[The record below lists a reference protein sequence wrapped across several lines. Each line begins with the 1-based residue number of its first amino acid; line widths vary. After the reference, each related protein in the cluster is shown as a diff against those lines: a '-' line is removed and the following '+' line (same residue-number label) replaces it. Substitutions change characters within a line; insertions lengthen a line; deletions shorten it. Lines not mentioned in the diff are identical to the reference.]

1 MNVRT
6 FYYILLLLPSV
17 VLARRQMVVV
27 NVESKVPVRDVRI
40 STDGGQ
46 EIRTSWDGLFALPD
60 SFRRLDFHH
69 PDFERRYVLS
79 SELKGDTI
87 FLIPNVNALREV
99 VIYGERRFDKRMAQ
113 MLKPSPQQLERDKLP
128 QVIPAGPNVLAI
140 AAWLYENLY
149 GKKREKRLARKKALE
164 KVRKQEAELQE
175 RWDSLEKK
183 LYFSDMPISLEY
195 W

>member
-1 MNVRT
+1 
-6 FYYILLLLPSV
+6 
-17 VLARRQMVVV
+17 MVVV

-40 STDGGQ
+40 SADGGQ
-46 EIRTSWDGLFALPD
+46 ELRTSWDGLFELPD

-113 MLKPSPQQLERDKLP
+113 MLKPSPQQQERDKLP

-149 GKKREKRLARKKALE
+149 GKKREKRLARKKALNLYGKKREKRLARKKALE

-183 LYFSDMPISLEY
+183 
-195 W
+195 

>member
-6 FYYILLLLPSV
+6 LYILLLLPSV
-17 VLARRQMVVV
+17 VLAQRQMVVV
-27 NVESKVPVRDVRI
+27 NVESKVPVRDVKI

-46 EIRTSWDGLFALPD
+46 ELRTSWDGLFALPD

-128 QVIPAGPNVLAI
+128 QNSKSGGIRLKRSDRLSESALLSIASTSALVLRTRGVEVVA
-140 AAWLYENLY
+140 
-149 GKKREKRLARKKALE
+149 
-164 KVRKQEAELQE
+164 
-175 RWDSLEKK
+175 
-183 LYFSDMPISLEY
+183 
-195 W
+195 

>member
-17 VLARRQMVVV
+17 VLAQRQMVVV
-27 NVESKVPVRDVRI
+27 NLESKVPVRDVKI

-46 EIRTSWDGLFALPD
+46 ELRTSWDGLFELPD

-87 FLIPNVNALREV
+87 FLIPNVWLLPPGCMKTSTARNVKSALLGRRRLTKSASRRMPSKSGGIRLKRSDRLSETALLSIAGTSALVLRTRGVEV
-99 VIYGERRFDKRMAQ
+99 
-113 MLKPSPQQLERDKLP
+113 
-128 QVIPAGPNVLAI
+128 I
-140 AAWLYENLY
+140 A
-149 GKKREKRLARKKALE
+149 
-164 KVRKQEAELQE
+164 
-175 RWDSLEKK
+175 
-183 LYFSDMPISLEY
+183 
-195 W
+195 

>member
-1 MNVRT
+1 MNVHT
-6 FYYILLLLPSV
+6 LYCILLLLPSV
-17 VLARRQMVVV
+17 ALAQRQMVVV
-27 NVESKVPVRDVRI
+27 NVESKVPVRDVRV
-40 STDGGQ
+40 SADGGL
-46 EIRTSWDGLFALPD
+46 EMRTTWDGLFALPD

-113 MLKPSPQQLERDKLP
+113 MLKPSPQQQERDKLP

-149 GKKREKRLARKKALE
+149 GKKREKRLARKMALE

-183 LYFSDMPISLEY
+183 
-195 W
+195 

>member
-6 FYYILLLLPSV
+6 LLLYPIAAALLSCLPGDRWWWSTWS
-17 VLARRQMVVV
+17 R
-27 NVESKVPVRDVRI
+27 SVPVRDVRI

-99 VIYGERRFDKRMAQ
+99 VIYGERRFDKRIAQ

-149 GKKREKRLARKKALE
+149 GKKREKRLARKKRA
-164 KVRKQEAELQE
+164 
-175 RWDSLEKK
+175 
-183 LYFSDMPISLEY
+183 
-195 W
+195 

>member
-6 FYYILLLLPSV
+6 LYCILLLLPSV
-17 VLARRQMVVV
+17 ALAQRQMVVV
-27 NVESKVPVRDVRI
+27 NLESKVPVRDVKI

-46 EIRTSWDGLFALPD
+46 ELRTSWDGLFELPD

-113 MLKPSPQQLERDKLP
+113 MLKPSPQQQERDKLP

-140 AAWLYENLY
+140 ATWLYENLY

-183 LYFSDMPISLEY
+183 
-195 W
+195 

>member
-6 FYYILLLLPSV
+6 LYILLLLPSV
-17 VLARRQMVVV
+17 VLAQRQMVVV

-40 STDGGQ
+40 SADGGQ
-46 EIRTSWDGLFALPD
+46 ELRTSWDGLFALPD

-87 FLIPNVNALREV
+87 FLIPNVHAL
-99 VIYGERRFDKRMAQ
+99 
-113 MLKPSPQQLERDKLP
+113 
-128 QVIPAGPNVLAI
+128 
-140 AAWLYENLY
+140 
-149 GKKREKRLARKKALE
+149 
-164 KVRKQEAELQE
+164 
-175 RWDSLEKK
+175 
-183 LYFSDMPISLEY
+183 MPCAK

>member
-17 VLARRQMVVV
+17 VLAQRQMVVV
-27 NVESKVPVRDVRI
+27 NLESKVPVRDVKI

-46 EIRTSWDGLFALPD
+46 ELRTSWDGLFALPD

-99 VIYGERRFDKRMAQ
+99 VIYGERR
-113 MLKPSPQQLERDKLP
+113 LPSPQQQERDKLP

-164 KVRKQEAELQE
+164 KVRKQESELQE

-183 LYFSDMPISLEY
+183 
-195 W
+195 